1 MPFPARV
8 LSASCTSY
16 DHPKAPVLACILLLC
31 SLALLRASLWVDGK
45 SGDNLQDVIP
55 QPARG
60 NDLRVPLDL
69 PITRMTYSGQSKI
82 RLFRQ
87 TTENWKTDQWK
98 QRWFISNNFI
108 RCSDWR
114 LNNAFKLRAGSL
126 CCTKAIFKS
135 MFPLSSGHGP
145 LSGKKVFTFFVKTS
159 AALGFA

>member
-31 SLALLRASLWVDGK
+31 SLTQLRASLWADGK

-69 PITRMTYSGQSKI
+69 PITRMTYFGQSKAGSSS
-82 RLFRQ
+82 
-87 TTENWKTDQWK
+87 K
-98 QRWFISNNFI
+98 QQRIEKQINGSSCWFISHDFI

-126 CCTKAIFKS
+126 CCTKATFKH
-135 MFPLSSGHGP
+135 MFPAKQVVTVP
-145 LSGKKVFTFFVKTS
+145 
-159 AALGFA
+159 